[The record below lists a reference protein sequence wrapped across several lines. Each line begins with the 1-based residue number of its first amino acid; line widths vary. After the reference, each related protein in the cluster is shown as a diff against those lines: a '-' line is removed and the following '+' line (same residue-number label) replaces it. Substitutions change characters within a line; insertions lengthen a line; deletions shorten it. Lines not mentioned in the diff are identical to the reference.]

1 MLSVLKIK
9 RGLHMKTIIVASLL
23 ALSFA
28 TGFTCSKN
36 QPAETTTTTTT
47 QEQMAAPAE
56 GTPAAPA
63 EGAPAAEPTA
73 TPAAETK

>member
-1 MLSVLKIK
+1 
-9 RGLHMKTIIVASLL
+9 MKTIIVASLL

-36 QPAETTTTTTT
+36 QPAETATTTTTT
-47 QEQMAAPAE
+47 QEQMAAPAADA
-56 GTPAAPA
+56 TPAA

-73 TPAAETK
+73 TPMTETK